1 MAMQNRVDPWGQI
14 LASPARGT
22 LMGNRGILHDEE
34 RNVKKI
40 HAHQNWVIC
49 VLEFKGRRRQL
60 MAPGR
65 YTELFFLDEATAL
78 AAGHRP
84 CMECQRERAR
94 EFKHCW
100 ALANRQEAPDQVR
113 MPDMDR
119 HLHRERIHRRQ
130 KVTWQSPVDALPD
143 GSLFEHGGQ
152 AYLVWGDTFRRWSF
166 EGYRQAEIAMARD
179 TVDVLTP
186 RSVVRA
192 FEKGF
197 VPRVALEA
205 VETS

>member
-1 MAMQNRVDPWGQI
+1 MALQNRVDPWGQI

-22 LMGNRGILHDEE
+22 LMGNRGILHDDDQ
-34 RNVKKI
+34 NVRKT

-49 VLEFKGRRRQL
+49 VLDFKGKRRQL

-65 YTELFFLDEATAL
+65 YTELFFPDEATAL

-84 CMECQRERAR
+84 CMECQRHRAL
-94 EFKHCW
+94 EFKHYW
-100 ALANRQEAPDQVR
+100 ALANRQEASDQVR

-143 GSLFEHGGQ
+143 GSLFEHGGL
-152 AYLVWGDTFRRWSF
+152 AYLVWKGTFWRWSF
-166 EGYRQAEIAMARD
+166 EGYQQAEPSFTRE

-186 RSVVRA
+186 RSVVLA
-192 FEKGF
+192 FEQGF
-197 VPRVALEA
+197 MPRVVLAGA
-205 VETS
+205 GVP